1 MYEYINGKIIEL
13 NPAYLIIEASGIG
26 YFINISLYSFT
37 KLQNTNECKIFV
49 HQSIR
54 EDAHVLFGFVDKKER
69 EMFRYLISVS
79 GVGPSTARMMMST
92 STPDEIQHAIIN
104 NDVSLLKKIKG
115 IGEKTAQRI
124 IVDLKDK
131 LGKVGDSN
139 EIFIAQN
146 NTIKEE
152 ALSALVMLGFAKNTI
167 EKIIDKI
174 LSSDKEISVEELVK
188 KALKI
193 L

>member
-13 NPAYLIIEASGIG
+13 NPAYLIIDASGIG

-37 KLQNTNECKIFV
+37 KLQNTSECKIFV

-146 NTIKEE
+146 NTIKDE